1 MEITLQN
8 ISLPLEQALVTRASS
23 EGKSVDRVAI
33 EVLESGLGVPVS
45 KLDSDQSR
53 DLSFMWEDGA
63 LEPEVVQALE
73 GQRVNELPSDASGKV
88 TPKKYRDLSD
98 IAGTWVEDPEFD
110 AILAE
115 QRRIDPELWK

>member
-8 ISLPLEQALVTRASS
+8 IPLPLDQALVIRAST
-23 EGKSVDRVAI
+23 EGKSVDRVAL
-33 EVLESGLGVPVS
+33 EVLQSSLGIVEEIKQPVV
-45 KLDSDQSR
+45 KQDT
-53 DLSFMWEDGA
+53 DGN
-63 LEPEVVQALE
+63 
-73 GQRVNELPSDASGKV
+73 GASQ
-88 TPKKYRDLSD
+88 PKKYRDLSD